1 MPAHAFVI
9 AGESGTHLPASGF
22 ARQAGTRTW
31 RSGANGGPVPIFA
44 PTGRVKSY
52 ARKEISRLVELP
64 LTDTHADSPA
74 ERRPPPKLS
83 MWVEAPSGFIST
95 KIVPPPC
102 RGLIPRPR
110 LLKLVSEL
118 PNKRL
123 AVIRAQAGFG
133 KTSLAA
139 AWAELLRQSNNVVA
153 WLTIDPED
161 DESQRF
167 MLYVSQA
174 LEHAHGGL
182 GRRALALL
190 RESFLIVP
198 NTIASTLINDLA
210 EVDDEIYL
218 FMDNYHWV
226 THSRIHDGIALAVKH
241 APSNFHLVLT
251 SRQEPPLPLVSLRA
265 ANQLLEVET
274 SALRF
279 DLQETRQFLEQ
290 EANVSPPADDVAVL
304 HGKTEGW
311 PAAVRIAASASP
323 HLPQDFGRYVRSLS
337 AAQRTI
343 GAYLA
348 EMLDGLPANLG
359 RFMLRTAILGRL
371 SVPLCEAVTQEGASS
386 ELLASIMRR
395 QLLLIPLDEEC
406 RWYRYHALLADYLS
420 RRLHAEFADE
430 LPALHR
436 RAALWYASQELWTEA
451 VQHAFS
457 AGDTERA
464 LAWLKNFAMDLI
476 KRGDLFTLLGWQRLL
491 PPDLTRSQPEVRL
504 AIAWGLALAMRC
516 DECLQLLEE
525 IEPDIDTGQSD
536 DAKRM
541 ASECR
546 GIRAVAGAL
555 KDDSEGGLALA
566 QSSLNSFTDQ
576 WTTGVSSNVI
586 RFGHM
591 KAGELQKF
599 YATPRHALSLN
610 ESTSGNVINLFA
622 LVYRCCLQGMAE
634 FQQVRVAAADR
645 YYCEGLRLAENE
657 VGPNSLAAAVPS
669 CLLALVRYEQGRLD
683 EAEAMLIDRI
693 AFIDSGVM
701 LECVLSAYFVMA
713 RVAAFRRNF
722 ERSHALLEK
731 AEDLGTRRGWGRV
744 AAGALA
750 ERARLYFDE
759 GRIQGG
765 AACLDRLERLAAQHP
780 VTTRCA
786 WSDIHRYAIL
796 ARAYFAAAENRLDEA
811 ISLLQDLKKECES
824 ASSRYLALRASMH
837 LSIMLLRARQVAKSL
852 DEFSDVAAVAA
863 HNGIRRIILDEGAKL
878 DALLAEFHS
887 AASKTAKYRALVPY
901 VSGLVGIQDPTNGS
915 SAGTYLSSAGA
926 DGLTAREDRILRLIA
941 DGLSNKAMAREL
953 AIAPET
959 VKSHVKHIFTKLGV
973 EKRAQAVSRAQSLG
987 LLSTQPA

>member
-1 MPAHAFVI
+1 
-9 AGESGTHLPASGF
+9 
-22 ARQAGTRTW
+22 
-31 RSGANGGPVPIFA
+31 
-44 PTGRVKSY
+44 
-52 ARKEISRLVELP
+52 
-64 LTDTHADSPA
+64 
-74 ERRPPPKLS
+74 LS
-83 MWVEAPSGFIST
+83 AWVEPSGFIST
-95 KIVPPPC
+95 KIVPPQCP
-102 RGLIPRPR
+102 GLIPRPR
-110 LLKLVSEL
+110 LLNLVSQL

-123 AVIRAQAGFG
+123 AVIKAQAGFG
-133 KTSLAA
+133 KTSLAV
-139 AWAELLRQSNNVVA
+139 AWAELLRQGDNVVA
-153 WLTIDPED
+153 WLTIDVED

-174 LEHAHGGL
+174 LEHAHAGL
-182 GRRALALL
+182 GRHALALL
-190 RESFLIVP
+190 QESFLISP
-198 NTIASTLINDLA
+198 NTIATTLINDLA

-218 FMDNYHWV
+218 FLDNYHWV
-226 THSRIHDGIALAVKH
+226 THSPIHDGIALIVKH

-251 SRQEPPLPLVSLRA
+251 SRQEPPLPLASLRA

-290 EANVSPPADDVAVL
+290 EAHVRPLADDVALL

-311 PAAVRIAASASP
+311 PAAVRIAASTSP
-323 HLPQDFGRYVRSLS
+323 RLPQDFGRYVRNLS
-337 AAQRTI
+337 GAQRTI

-359 RFMLRTAILGRL
+359 RFMLRTAILDRL
-371 SVPLCEAVTQEGASS
+371 SAPLCEAVTQDGTSR
-386 ELLASIMRR
+386 ELLTSIMQR
-395 QLLLIPLDEEC
+395 QLLLVPFDEDG

-430 LPALHR
+430 VAPLHR

-457 AGDTERA
+457 AGDAERA
-464 LAWLKNFAMDLI
+464 LVWVKNCAMTLI

-491 PPDLTRSQPEVRL
+491 PADLMRGQPEIRL
-504 AIAWGLALAMRC
+504 PIAWGLALAMRF
-516 DECLQLLEE
+516 DECLQLLKE
-525 IEPDIDTGQSD
+525 IEPDIAAGQSN

-541 ASECR
+541 ASECQA
-546 GIRAVAGAL
+546 IRAAAVTL

-566 QSSLNSFTDQ
+566 QGCFNEFTDQ
-576 WTTGVSSNVI
+576 WTHRVASNAI
-586 RFGHM
+586 HLGYM
-591 KAGELQKF
+591 KAGELQRF
-599 YATPRHALSLN
+599 YATPWNAFSLD
-610 ESTSGNVINLFA
+610 EDRSGDAMNLFA

-634 FQQVRVAAADR
+634 FQQARVASAER
-645 YYCEGLRLAENE
+645 YYCEGLRLAEND
-657 VGPNSLAAAVPS
+657 VGPNSVAAALPS
-669 CLLALVRYEQGRLD
+669 SLLALVRYEQGRLD

-693 AFIDSGVM
+693 AFIESGAM

-722 ERSHALLEK
+722 ERSHALLER
-731 AEDLGTRRGWGRV
+731 AEDLGMRRGWGRL

-765 AACLDRLERLAAQHP
+765 AACLDRLEQLAAQYP

-786 WSDIHRYAIL
+786 WSDIHRYAVL
-796 ARAYFAAAENRLDEA
+796 ARAYFASAQDRLDEA
-811 ISLLQDLKKECES
+811 ISLLQHLKTECES

-837 LSIMLLRARQVAKSL
+837 LSMVLLRARQVAKSL

-863 HNGIRRIILDEGAKL
+863 HNGICRIILDEGAQL
-878 DALLAEFHS
+878 DALLTEFHT
-887 AASKTAKYRALVPY
+887 AAHKTAKYRELVPY
-901 VSGLVGIQDPTNGS
+901 VSGLAGLRRPTDGS
-915 SAGTYLSSAGA
+915 SAGASAKFTGA
-926 DGLTAREDRILRLIA
+926 EPLTEREDAILRLIA
-941 DGLSNKAMAREL
+941 EGLSNKAMAREL

-973 EKRAQAVSRAQSLG
+973 EKRAQAVSRAQSIG
-987 LLSTQPA
+987 LLSTNPA